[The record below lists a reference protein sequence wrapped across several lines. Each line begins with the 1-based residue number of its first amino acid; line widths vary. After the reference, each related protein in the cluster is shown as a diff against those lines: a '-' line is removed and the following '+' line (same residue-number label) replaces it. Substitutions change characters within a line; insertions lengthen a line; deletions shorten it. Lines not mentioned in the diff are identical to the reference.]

1 MEKDNV
7 VEIPIPP
14 GIPQSVIVRVMETC
28 GVDYQI
34 KKDPVLDREYPVL
47 SGYPEQIEDAK
58 KYLKLFTEVKLALR
72 DIALLG
78 RRYRTVSKIY
88 TEDKEL
94 RHILS
99 VASQDIAN
107 REWIEV
113 CEEKPT
119 DGECE
124 TLEICGK
131 KVYIYV

>member
-58 KYLKLFTEVKLALR
+58 KRLNW
-72 DIALLG
+72 
-78 RRYRTVSKIY
+78 
-88 TEDKEL
+88 
-94 RHILS
+94 H
-99 VASQDIAN
+99 
-107 REWIEV
+107 
-113 CEEKPT
+113 
-119 DGECE
+119 
-124 TLEICGK
+124 
-131 KVYIYV
+131 